1 MEAVEHRFSLYL
13 NSRQNGQH
21 AEPCHRLRGAQ
32 FLANTSRMVQRTTRL
47 RVDKAPE
54 IRPGNHSDLPNLARN
69 DDDHLRTVR
78 FLQIDRS
85 GYAADHTRQSSFDFH
100 DLYVCGKSP
109 HAGSHNRFPDAGGCL
124 HSEYSQ
130 ISGSRLPSSWC
141 RDRSSGTF
149 GCIVFA
155 VTGTFATLFVSAR
168 WLVAH
173 VVWSTTVTTTVF
185 VLAYLEGDVDIT
197 TLLARGTV
205 LFGAVTLVPIFAHLT
220 WRTSLPR
227 CPVFG
232 PGSPHWDCST
242 VGDWK
247 GQSAISSRAPETI
260 LHLSPSSSSIVD
272 KFKTGE

>member
-54 IRPGNHSDLPNLARN
+54 VRPGNHSDLPNLARN

-100 DLYVCGKSP
+100 DLYVCGNRRMLVHTTVSRTP
-109 HAGSHNRFPDAGGCL
+109 GGVACIRNIRRSRDRGCRPPGAGSLVRDVRLHRLCGHRNLCDAFCQRKVACR
-124 HSEYSQ
+124 SC
-130 ISGSRLPSSWC
+130 RLVD
-141 RDRSSGTF
+141 DR
-149 GCIVFA
+149 
-155 VTGTFATLFVSAR
+155 
-168 WLVAH
+168 H
-173 VVWSTTVTTTVF
+173 DTVF
-185 VLAYLEGDVDIT
+185 VLAYMEGDVDIT

-220 WRTSLPR
+220 WRTLYRDAQYSDRDPPLTGLFNR
-227 CPVFG
+227 RG
-232 PGSPHWDCST
+232 LEGA
-242 VGDWK
+242 VGDLFE
-247 GQSAISSRAPETI
+247 SARDD
-260 LHLSPSSSSIVD
+260 SSSLAFIVSISTNS
-272 KFKTGE
+272 KR